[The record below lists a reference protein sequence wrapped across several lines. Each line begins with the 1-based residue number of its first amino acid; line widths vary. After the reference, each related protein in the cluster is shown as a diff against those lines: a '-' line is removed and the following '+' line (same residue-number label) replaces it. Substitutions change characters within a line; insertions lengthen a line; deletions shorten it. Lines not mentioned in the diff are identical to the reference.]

1 MRITIINTERND
13 RKYSRVELDEFVRQL
28 ADGTYHNRYP
38 FDCDK
43 EVCFAAEW
51 VKRDGEL
58 KAKSIHT
65 LVLLSLE
72 NLRDLATVEAY
83 KRQAAQ
89 QPYTLLCFLGH
100 DGHSLHIVSP

>member
-1 MRITIINTERND
+1 MKI
-13 RKYSRVELDEFVRQL
+13 SP
-28 ADGTYHNRYP
+28 TYRNRYP
-38 FDCDK
+38 FDYDK

-58 KAKSIHT
+58 KAKSINT

-89 QPYTLLCFLGH
+89 QPVATGLRTRTTN
-100 DGHSLHIVSP
+100 VSCGRTNRFSR